1 MSLERLFPKSGL
13 MLSQFPVDARDLH
26 NWLGVETKFST
37 WFSRRLEE
45 FEFEE
50 NVDYAE
56 IASTSKR
63 IKNDPPRNMNISK
76 DYRVSVQMAK
86 ELGMVER
93 TEKGREVRAY
103 FLACERIVLEE
114 VPKLQAD
121 LVALQQKL
129 YEAHAQLSFF
139 LGRENR
145 PKKELV
151 LKVPMQMPVL
161 DGFPPFFKMEVV
173 KPAQAS
179 DPVKG
184 IAEIWFHERQITG
197 LQNKID
203 EIKARITRTA

>member
-1 MSLERLFPKSGL
+1 MSLERLFPKRDL
-13 MLSQFPVDARDLH
+13 MLSPFPIEAKNLH
-26 NWLGVETKFST
+26 IWLGVETRLDQ
-37 WFSRRLEE
+37 WFSRRVSEFGFLEG
-45 FEFEE
+45 
-50 NVDYAE
+50 VDFTWSNLTKKKQALM
-56 IASTSKR
+56 T
-63 IKNDPPRNMNISK
+63 
-76 DYRVSVQMAK
+76 VQMAK

-114 VPKLQAD
+114 IPMLQTE
-121 LVALQQKL
+121 LVVLQQKL
-129 YEAHAQLSFF
+129 YEAQTQLSFF

-173 KPAQAS
+173 KPAHAS

-184 IAEIWFHERQITG
+184 IAEIWFHERQISG